1 MNHWIAPGLRSHEL
15 AEATKDR
22 ESRIFETVCDIFK
35 VTAEEMFGKCRKR
48 NLVEPRQIIMYLL
61 YNKTARNLK
70 SIGRL
75 MNRDHATVIY
85 AKNTVKDLI
94 DTDKLYKAQIEY
106 LEKIL

>member
-1 MNHWIAPGLRSHEL
+1 MNYWIAPGLKKTEL

-22 ESRIFETVCDIFK
+22 ESKIFDTVCDIFK
-35 VTAEEMFGKCRKR
+35 VTEEEMKGKCRKR
-48 NLVEPRQIIMYLL
+48 NLVEPRQIIMYML

-85 AKNTVKDLI
+85 ANNTVKDLM

-106 LEKIL
+106 LEKIC